1 MSCVGSVGKSQSGV
15 CRRTSISSF
24 EWVWIGMQHPENH
37 CEFGWDFQ
45 VPVYPPQRF
54 SGNYG
59 KQGLFSQ
66 DPWDASSLCRTC
78 SSEVLGRFL
87 KTKPWPRCVPGT
99 SRWFHSFGTILPPWW
114 RWPYIQKRIQF
125 WYALCFLR
133 LVRGHPRT
141 LLIFILCPASL
152 RKWRAESES
161 THMATAPA
169 KILRPAST
177 YWGIRWPLVSCLQ
190 PWKWNFT
197 RKTGKGLRH
206 SWILGVNGCNKCSR
220 KASLTMGR
228 LGAFLSWAW
237 VVMLHS

>member
-78 SSEVLGRFL
+78 SSEVFGRFP
-87 KTKPWPRCVPGT
+87 KKKPDHDVFRAPHVDFTHLVPYYLHGDGGRT
-99 SRWFHSFGTILPPWW
+99 YKKGFNFDMLYVSCAWWGDILEPCW
-114 RWPYIQKRIQF
+114 
-125 WYALCFLR
+125 
-133 LVRGHPRT
+133 
-141 LLIFILCPASL
+141 SL
-152 RKWRAESES
+152 SCA
-161 THMATAPA
+161 
-169 KILRPAST
+169 RPASENEGPKAKART
-177 YWGIRWPLVSCLQ
+177 WRQHRPRFWGRHQL
-190 PWKWNFT
+190 
-197 RKTGKGLRH
+197 TG
-206 SWILGVNGCNKCSR
+206 
-220 KASLTMGR
+220 
-228 LGAFLSWAW
+228 
-237 VVMLHS
+237 